1 MKLRNLFCLLAAL
14 PLVFASCEKGGED
27 VDKTPEQPDT
37 EQPGT
42 DEPGTDEPG
51 TDEPAQPV
59 TVTALGFGGYYV
71 SGAEEELDV
80 DNYFFALTD
89 KALTEEGDM
98 PDGAVVY
105 WVDLYLEA
113 YDGEWKE
120 FMPLPVGEYTLSEQ
134 EYVAGTFFKEGSVYL
149 ADSSTDD
156 IVQFEAGKLVV
167 TEAGLTLTVTIE
179 GVEHTVTY
187 EGAMNL
193 VNDSEEPT
201 KPVEATVIEVAHA
214 FVTYYGD
221 QYNPGVADNF
231 GVIFSSVA
239 MQSDDDLWKPSTKYY
254 RFDLYT
260 ALVDATEDLAIPYG
274 TYKLDMNE
282 TYAVGTVDYAYSKY
296 FMIDS
301 YGSDYEEVEFYDDAT
316 VTVSESGIVAE
327 FVIGKENFKLVF
339 EGSTVFVDSSP
350 SDSVDEEEQDSL
362 STLTGDLNF
371 NLTGA
376 SFVIEEYGY
385 YDNGVNNYILYVFE
399 NEDAV
404 DIGGGDYLMLD
415 LLVASDAANLAGEY
429 AINDTE
435 MPYTSFPGDPSMD
448 WGCWYVD
455 MDSPIDEVT
464 EMNTVMAPIV
474 EGTLKLDIA
483 ADGTYTLT
491 FTNCYDD
498 ADNAITGT
506 ITGTLYGSGSEDGG
520 NEDGGS
526 EVNPYHFEIAEF
538 VWSWIDEDTRAGDFL
553 LKTAP
558 DANEEYKTF
567 RLCLSHIPADNKIP
581 DGTYSSEDGTMI
593 ASSSYHLFW
602 DNNNGC
608 AMASVTAT
616 FTTNADGITTINASW
631 IPNNGSNQTY
641 TCTWVGEMPI
651 YGADW

>member
-89 KALTEEGDM
+89 KALTGEGDM

-113 YDGEWKE
+113 YEGEWKE

-193 VNDSEEPT
+193 LNDSKE
-201 KPVEATVIEVAHA
+201 PVEVREVNVDYAHA
-214 FVTYYGD
+214 YYNGD
-221 QYNPGVADNF
+221 MDGTGVSDNF
-231 GVIFSSVA
+231 TLIL
-239 MQSDDDLWKPSTKYY
+239 SDVDVYNDGLWAANAEHY
-254 RFDLYT
+254 RFELYSTQIDKT
-260 ALVDATEDLAIPYG
+260 AGIAIPYG
-274 TYKLDMNE
+274 TYMLDG
-282 TYAVGTVDYAYSKY
+282 ADSKAANTIHSDSVY
-296 FMIDS
+296 MLIDS
-301 YGSDYEEVEFYDDAT
+301 YCEDYEQMLSYDAAYIT
-316 VTVSESGIVAE
+316 VAESGITAE
-327 FVIGKENFKLVF
+327 IVLAGETIEVVF
-339 EGSTVFVDSSP
+339 EGTVSYEDCSSDYVP
-350 SDSVDEEEQDSL
+350 GTGDDEEEQDSL

-376 SFVIEEYGY
+376 SFVIGDYGY
-385 YDNGVNNYILYVFE
+385 YANGANNYILYVYE

-593 ASSSYHLFW
+593 ASSSYHLYW

-651 YGADW
+651 YGADWE